1 MRYQTLRVVKEW
13 IFWGV
18 IIGVQGVIDAF
29 WCAKITND
37 RNTGSTN
44 LHESIPIIIA
54 FVIVALYLY
63 IMDHYYYSVMQ
74 KQKSEGY

>member
-1 MRYQTLRVVKEW
+1 MKYQTLRVVKEW
-13 IFWGV
+13 IFWVV
-18 IIGVQGVIDAF
+18 IIGCQGVEVSL

-37 RNTGSTN
+37 RNNGGSN

>member
-1 MRYQTLRVVKEW
+1 MKYQTLRVVKDW
-13 IFWGV
+13 IFWVV
-18 IIGVQGVIDAF
+18 IFGCQLVADSF

-37 RNTGSTN
+37 RYNGTTN
-44 LHESIPIIIA
+44 LHESFPIFILFIS
-54 FVIVALYLY
+54 IGLYLY